1 MNQERI
7 GKFIAKC
14 RKEKKLTQQELAEIL
29 GVTDKSI
36 SNWEN
41 ARCMPDLSLYRP
53 LCEALDITINDLIS
67 GEKIKKELYREQSEE
82 NIINTIEYTNKKVYE
97 KDKAIGIILFVFGIL
112 LTLTAISIFPS
123 ESGWIFIYSI
133 IGGIISL
140 IGFSSFTKKLNLLKR
155 LLLNTGYFIIFII
168 FLITLDYINVIKNN
182 RIPIFTL
189 DKETVNN
196 MIIYKTPF
204 YNFYRINYNSNNE
217 YYIIDNKKEYDLE
230 TVPISPFNR
239 DKSGIDNI
247 IKYKNKYI
255 GNNSNTGNLINSLPL
270 SEYGYVFK
278 IDSINL
284 GLTIYYHITDWYI
297 NEDYYLE
304 KSLLYNTVSIFMLI
318 DNVDYINFNFSGKT
332 YEVKREKVK
341 NLYPDYDK
349 IVDNFNKFVENKMND
364 EKFVETVFNKIFSE

>member
-140 IGFSSFTKKLNLLKR
+140 IGFSSFIKKLNLLKR

-189 DKETVNN
+189 EKETVNN

>member
-97 KDKAIGIILFVFGIL
+97 KDKAIGIILFIFGIL